1 MIIKDYMIVK
11 LVIIHF
17 DVEKSLKTC
26 FYWYKKINN
35 LKISVPFFTVLTGS
49 KTNSETICAIKIH
62 AGDGCR

>member
-1 MIIKDYMIVK
+1 MIIKEYMMVK

-35 LKISVPFFTVLTGS
+35 LKIVYRFLLF
-49 KTNSETICAIKIH
+49 
-62 AGDGCR
+62 